1 MVALEPG
8 KDPTYLV
15 LGWRVNRSLDP
26 EYWLK
31 RSAKSGAQSE
41 GDLVKVPAPATGNHT
56 AIIAQSGSGK
66 SFFLGRLVE
75 ELLLQ
80 TKSRCVILDPNADFR
95 RVHEVEG
102 PALWD
107 AAAYDAHRR
116 RGRLPHEAS
125 RAAFETL
132 WSRVPIRISTGAEDH
147 SGPYE
152 SLQLSWPSLSI
163 DFLAEDLAPM
173 LRSELYHCHAF
184 VQIIAALAAR
194 KKEKGKGLINE
205 AERLLRMARQLSEAD
220 FRSVIER
227 DFDVSPYRSWLRLLT
242 AFGLSVRKPVER
254 ALTAA
259 AYVSD
264 DVTKFYFG
272 RAREYEAA
280 GILAKDDKALESALT
295 PAPRLE
301 VVDLPSLPDKSTR
314 LLAVNA
320 LLTTEWERARRSW
333 AEALARPRDD
343 DDRVPTFIV
352 VDEAHNLIP
361 LKPANRAE
369 EALTEQFR
377 TIVAEGRKY
386 GLFVILVSQRPDKLD
401 RLVLSECENKAIMR
415 LGSGSVLKVTQEMLG
430 LEDVPPKVL
439 EKCLEFEMGRG
450 LLIGPWAP
458 DGQQQFYCAARRTV
472 EGGRNL
478 RSDHWA
484 APPSSA
490 KAADDRA
497 AAASDKL
504 PEKPSVS

>member
-26 EYWLK
+26 AYWLK
-31 RSAKSGAQSE
+31 RSAKPGAQSE
-41 GDLVKVPAPATGNHT
+41 GDLVRVPARATGNHT

-80 TKSRCVILDPNADFR
+80 TKSRCVILDPNADFK

-107 AAAYDAHRR
+107 AAEYDAHSRQ
-116 RGRLPHEAS
+116 GKLPHEAS
-125 RAAFETL
+125 RAAFETP

-147 SGPYE
+147 GGPYE

-163 DFLAEDLAPM
+163 DFLAEDLDPM

-184 VQIIAALAAR
+184 VQTIAALAAR
-194 KKEKGKGLINE
+194 RKGKGKDLIDE

-227 DFDVSPYRSWLRLLT
+227 DFDVSPYGSWFRLFT
-242 AFGLSVRKPVER
+242 AFGFGVRKPVER

-272 RAREYEAA
+272 RARECQAA
-280 GILAKDDKALESALT
+280 GILAKDDRALESAV
-295 PAPRLE
+295 APVTRLQ
-301 VVDLPSLPDKSTR
+301 VVDLPSLRDKSTR

-320 LLTTEWERARRSW
+320 LLTTEWARARRSW
-333 AEALARPRDD
+333 VEALAKPREE

-361 LKPANRAE
+361 LKPASRAE

-401 RLVLSECENKAIMR
+401 GLVLSECENKAIMK

-458 DGQQQFYCAARRTV
+458 DGQQLFYCAARRTV

-484 APPSSA
+484 APPSCA
-490 KAADDRA
+490 RAADNSGA
-497 AAASDKL
+497 AATGKV
-504 PEKPSVS
+504 PEKPTVS